1 MFANRGKFN
10 YNKEREVFMSRI
22 KSYIM
27 DVEDLVNG
35 YFDYDTETFKTS
47 KEQILTAVKNEFKD
61 NMSVEIAKD
70 YVDRDFPNE
79 FFAEE
84 IANEYIDDQDA
95 FNEFFMENV

>member
-1 MFANRGKFN
+1 MFANRDKVN
-10 YNKEREVFMSRI
+10 YNKKREVYMSKI

-27 DVEDLVNG
+27 DVEEFVNG
-35 YFDYDTETFKTS
+35 YFDYETETFKTN
-47 KEQILTAVKNEFKD
+47 KEQILTAVKDEFGS

-79 FFAEE
+79 FFAVE
-84 IANEYIDDQDA
+84 IANDYIDDQDA